1 MAIELSIVPFAL
13 SIKLSE
19 ALTCRVELAVPYGGT
34 YMLFD
39 ESFVVIPLNDIGLS
53 STSESRFVDEF
64 TRISMVLSS
73 PGLKVIELGIVDI
86 KIFGGGRMKSD
97 LFFDET
103 SKRAYNQLTKNSSV
117 QSRVMLNIEQFEIGS
132 RYVTANVQNRY
143 GEKVTINIQGGR
155 PGIELQES
163 FFKIKE
169 GEKRESPLYAYLITR
184 LIQDSSILARKLPVV
199 GKRDWLLIYEDTL
212 LELSVKDA
220 YDELEIVLVF
230 L

>member
-1 MAIELSIVPFAL
+1 
-13 SIKLSE
+13 
-19 ALTCRVELAVPYGGT
+19 
-34 YMLFD
+34 
-39 ESFVVIPLNDIGLS
+39 
-53 STSESRFVDEF
+53 
-64 TRISMVLSS
+64 
-73 PGLKVIELGIVDI
+73 
-86 KIFGGGRMKSD
+86 MKSD

-103 SKRAYNQLTKNSSV
+103 SKRAYNQLTENLSV

-132 RYVTANVQNRY
+132 RYVTAKVQNRY

-169 GEKRESPLYAYLITR
+169 GEKRERIPSYAYLITR